1 MFIIPPFA
9 LKQKYEKKNIENYE
23 RSNKYILSAAGFFSS
38 FLQRYR
44 PFKPFFS
51 FCHKLFYRLLKKS
64 PRQDRNAMQLS
75 IYRNKYFSSQCELC
89 LLASDSGSQAVDVM
103 EVV

>member
-38 FLQRYR
+38 FLQSYR
-44 PFKPFFS
+44 HHLNLFFLS
-51 FCHKLFYRLLKKS
+51 VTNYFIDFGKKV
-64 PRQDRNAMQLS
+64 PDRTGM
-75 IYRNKYFSSQCELC
+75 LC
-89 LLASDSGSQAVDVM
+89 NYQYTGINIFPHNVNCASASDSGSQAVDVM